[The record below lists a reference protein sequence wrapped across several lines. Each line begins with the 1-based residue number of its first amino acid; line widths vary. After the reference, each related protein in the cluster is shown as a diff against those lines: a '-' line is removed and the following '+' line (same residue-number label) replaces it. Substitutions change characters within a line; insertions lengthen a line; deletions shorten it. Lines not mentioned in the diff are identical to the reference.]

1 MTPLDAFRTGLVA
14 AVAAAAALAGAACGE
29 DEDRAASVPPATPV
43 QGSGCSPVSYGGEGR
58 PDFLIATSTVLQ
70 GQFTDHGVQISQ
82 ALKMVLDEREWRAG
96 DYTVGLQICGET
108 TASGDAS
115 SPEKCRRN
123 ARAFARNRSVIVVHG
138 PLFSTCVREA
148 APILNRAPGG
158 PMAQTLA
165 GPTYLGLTR
174 GGPGVER
181 GEPERYFASGRR
193 SLVRLLPP
201 DDTMGAAGALFAQ
214 RQGARRVFVLDD
226 NDPYGFAVAEA
237 FELAAERLGLEVAG
251 RAQWDA
257 EASDYRELAR
267 RVRSTGADAVYLGGY
282 VFSNGPQLIKDLREA
297 LGADAEILGPDGFNQ
312 LAPIIEG
319 AGEAAEGFTPMI
331 AVLPSRELP
340 PDGRDFAARFEE
352 RFGARPCCF
361 SVHTAQA
368 THLMLDAIA
377 ESDGSR
383 AEVLENLSEAR
394 VEGGY
399 IGDFEFDR
407 YGDTTLNTIGVYRI
421 EDGDLVFE
429 TAITPPAELLARR

>member
-1 MTPLDAFRTGLVA
+1 MTRLEAFRMGLVA
-14 AVAAAAALAGAACGE
+14 TVAAAAALAGAACGE
-29 DEDRAASVPPATPV
+29 DEERAANVPPATPV
-43 QGSGCSPVSYGGEGR
+43 QSSGCSPVSFGGDGR

-70 GQFTDHGVQISQ
+70 GQFTDHGVQVSQ
-82 ALKMVLDEREWRAG
+82 ALKMVLDERDWRAG
-96 DYTVGLQICGET
+96 DYAVGLQICGET

-115 SPEKCRRN
+115 SPERCRRN

-148 APILNRAPGG
+148 GPILNGAPGG
-158 PMAQTLA
+158 PLAQTLA

-174 GGPGVER
+174 DGPGVER
-181 GEPERYFASGRR
+181 GEPERYSGSGRR
-193 SLVRLLPP
+193 SLLRFLPP

-214 RQGARRVFVLDD
+214 RQGGRSVFVLDD

-237 FELAAERLGLEVAG
+237 FQLAAERLGLEVAG

-257 EASDYRELAR
+257 GARDYRALARKVEAS
-267 RVRSTGADAVYLGGY
+267 GADTVYLGGY
-282 VFSNGPQLIKDLREA
+282 VFSNGPQLIKDLRDA
-297 LGADAEILGPDGFNQ
+297 LGPDAELLGPDGFNQ

-319 AGEAAEGFTPMI
+319 AGAAAEGFAPMI

-340 PDGRDFAARFEE
+340 PDGQDFAERFEE

-368 THLMLDAIA
+368 THMMLDAIA
-377 ESDGSR
+377 DSDGSR
-383 AEVLENLSEAR
+383 GEVLENLFDAQ

-407 YGDTTLNTIGVYRI
+407 YGDTTLNTIAVYRI

-429 TAITPPAELLARR
+429 TAITPPAELLARQ

>member
-1 MTPLDAFRTGLVA
+1 MTAPRILVPALVA
-14 AVAAAAALAGAACGE
+14 TLAAVALAGAACGE
-29 DEDRAASVPPATPV
+29 DEERAENIPPATPL
-43 QGSGCSPVSYGGEGR
+43 QASGCSPVTYGGEGR

-108 TASGDAS
+108 TALGDAS
-115 SPEKCRRN
+115 SPAKCRAN

-158 PMAQTLA
+158 PLAQALA

-174 GGPGVER
+174 DGPGVER
-181 GEPERYFASGRR
+181 GEPERYSAGGRR
-193 SLVRLLPP
+193 SIVRLVPP
-201 DDTMGAAGALFAQ
+201 DDAMGAAGALFAKQ
-214 RQGARRVFVLDD
+214 EGARSAFVLDD
-226 NDPYGFAVAEA
+226 ADPYGFAVAEA
-237 FELAAERLGLEVAG
+237 FSLAAERIGIAVVG
-251 RAQWDA
+251 RSRWDA
-257 EASDYRELAR
+257 EASGYRALAR
-267 RVRSTGADAVYLGGY
+267 RIRRSGADAVYLGGY

-297 LGADAEILGPDGFNQ
+297 LGPEVELLGPDGFNQ

-331 AVLPSRELP
+331 AVLPSAELP
-340 PDGRDFAARFEE
+340 PEGQDFATRFEE

-368 THLMLDAIA
+368 TQMMLDAIA
-377 ESDGSR
+377 DSDGSR
-383 AEVLENLSEAR
+383 AEVLENLFDAR

-399 IGDFEFDR
+399 VGDFEFDR
-407 YGDTTLNTIGVYRI
+407 YGDTTLNTVGVYRI

-429 TAITPPAELLARR
+429 TAITPPPELLARR

>member
-1 MTPLDAFRTGLVA
+1 MTRGSVIAILA
-14 AVAAAAALAGAACGE
+14 AVVITGAACGDSDPRE
-29 DEDRAASVPPATPV
+29 IPPAKPIAS
-43 QGSGCSPVSYGGEGR
+43 SGCSPVSYGGEGR

-115 SPEKCRRN
+115 SPERCRAN

-148 APILNRAPGG
+148 GPILNSAPGG
-158 PMAQTLA
+158 PVAQTLA

-174 GGPGVER
+174 EGPGVEE
-181 GEPERYFASGRR
+181 GEPERYSSSGRR
-193 SLVRLLPP
+193 SLLRLTPP
-201 DDTMGAAGALFAQ
+201 DDTMGAAGALFSR
-214 RQGARRVFVLDD
+214 RQGARSVFVLDD
-226 NDPYGFAVAEA
+226 RDPYGFAVAEA
-237 FELAAERLGLEVAG
+237 FQLAAERLGLELAG
-251 RAQWDA
+251 RGRWDPGA
-257 EASDYRELAR
+257 RDYRALAR
-267 RVRSTGADAVYLGGY
+267 RVNASGADAVYLGGY
-282 VFSNGPQLIKDLREA
+282 VFSNGPRLIKDLRET
-297 LGADAEILGPDGFNQ
+297 LGPEVEILGPDGFNQ

-319 AGEAAEGFTPMI
+319 AGEAAEGFAPMI

-340 PDGRDFAARFEE
+340 PDGQDFAERFEE

-368 THLMLDAIA
+368 THMMLDAIA
-377 ESDGSR
+377 DSDGSR
-383 AEVLENLSEAR
+383 ADVLRNLFGAR

-407 YGDTTLNTIGVYRI
+407 YGDTTLNTIAVYRI